1 MSQVAHVDK
10 NLSLVAV
17 EPASREQFLKLFESR
32 G

>member
-1 MSQVAHVDK
+1 MSQTAHVDK
-10 NLSLVAV
+10 NLSLIGI